1 MATGESLQVARRLG
15 FLDPSRLG
23 TTGVALSR
31 WGPSIAALYGGA
43 AYRFPTRPAVIDHR
57 GSLTFNAL
65 DRRSTALAS
74 GLLRLG
80 LRPGQHL
87 GLLCGNHRDFVEA
100 NLAAAKA
107 GLHVVYLNT
116 GFAAPQLAEVME
128 REEVAGLI
136 SDADFST
143 TVEAAAFEG
152 PRVVADDTNHE
163 NRTMRDVRRLGR
175 RQPALL
181 IPRASNPV
189 LLTSGTT
196 GLPKG
201 ARRATRRSDPRA
213 ALGILRVI
221 PYRRGDVFV
230 IPSPLFHAWGLSQL
244 VIAATLGSPVV
255 LSRQFSPA
263 GTVQAVVDHRASVL
277 TIVPI
282 MLQRILAQPGLDLS
296 RMKTLR
302 IVASS
307 GSALPAP
314 VAQEWMDRAGDHL
327 YNLYGSTEVGQ
338 ATIATP
344 EDLREAPGTVGRV
357 VPGSEVLILDD
368 AGNEVSTGAEGR
380 VFVDSGAQF
389 AGYTGGGG
397 KEVIDGRMSS
407 GDVGYFDADDRL
419 FVTGRADDMIVSGG
433 ENVFPGEVED
443 VLLALPEVTDAV
455 VVGVDDEEFGRRLAA
470 FVVVVDGAEL
480 DAKAVREAVRQRL
493 ARHKV
498 PRDVTFMDELPRTI
512 TGKPLRRQLRT

>member
-1 MATGESLQVARRLG
+1 MAAGDALRVVRRLG

-23 TTGVALSR
+23 AAGAALGR
-31 WGPSIAALYGGA
+31 WGPTVASLYAGA
-43 AYRFPTRPAVIDHR
+43 AYRFPTRVAVIDHR
-57 GSLTFNAL
+57 GSLTFAAL
-65 DRRSTALAS
+65 DRRSSALAS
-74 GLLRLG
+74 GLLALG

-116 GFAAPQLAEVME
+116 GFAPPQLAEVID
-128 REEVAGLI
+128 REGVAGLVY
-136 SDADFST
+136 DADFSAT
-143 TVEAAAFEG
+143 IDAAAFEG
-152 PRVVADDTNHE
+152 PSVVADGEHHGS
-163 NRTMRDVRRLGR
+163 RTMRDVRRLGR
-175 RQPALL
+175 RQPSLL
-181 IPRASNPV
+181 RPRVSNPV

-201 ARRATRRSDPRA
+201 ARRSTERSDPRS
-213 ALGILRVI
+213 ALGILHRI

-255 LSRQFSPA
+255 LSKQFSPA
-263 GTVQAVVDHRASVL
+263 GTVQAVVDHRATVL
-277 TIVPI
+277 SIVPI
-282 MLQRILAQPGLDLS
+282 MLQRILAEPNLDLG

-314 VAQEWMDRAGDHL
+314 VAEAWMNRAGDHL

-338 ATIATP
+338 ATIAGP

-368 AGNEVSTGAEGR
+368 AGNEVPTGTKGR
-380 VFVDSGAQF
+380 IFVDSGAQF

-443 VLLALPEVTDAV
+443 VLLALSEVNDAV
-455 VVGVDDEEFGRRLAA
+455 VVGVDDDEFGKRLAA
-470 FVVVVDGAEL
+470 FVVIADGADL
-480 DAKAVREAVRQRL
+480 DEEAVRSAVRRRL

-498 PRDVTFMDELPRTI
+498 PRDVTFVDELPRTK